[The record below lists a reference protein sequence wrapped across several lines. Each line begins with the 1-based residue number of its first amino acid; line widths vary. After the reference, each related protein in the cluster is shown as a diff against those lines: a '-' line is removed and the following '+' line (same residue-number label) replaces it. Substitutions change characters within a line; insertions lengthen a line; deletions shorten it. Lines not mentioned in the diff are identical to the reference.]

1 MLGRRWQIL
10 REQTGLTVIE
20 LLVVVAVV
28 GMIGTGVAA
37 GITHM
42 FGVTSRNSDHA
53 AALTQVRNAGYWI
66 RRDARMAQMVQVD
79 AGASGFPLTLSWVAW
94 DGSQHAVTY
103 AIEQG
108 QLKRRHSV
116 NGGTPNTLLA
126 ADFID
131 ADPAATSCQFAAG
144 ILTVRITAAPG
155 DGSSVRETEEF
166 TVKPRPAQ

>member
-1 MLGRRWQIL
+1 MLGRRWQ
-10 REQTGLTVIE
+10 RFRDQSGLTVIE
-20 LLVVVAVV
+20 LLVVVAVA

-42 FGVTSRNSDHA
+42 YGVTSRNSDHA

-66 RRDARMAQMVQVD
+66 RRDARMAQTVQVD

-94 DGSQHAVTY
+94 DGSRHDVTY

-108 QLKRRHSV
+108 QLQRRHSID
-116 NGGTPNTLLA
+116 GGAPSTLLA
-126 ADFID
+126 AEFVD
-131 ADPAATSCQFAAG
+131 ADPAATNCQFAGG
-144 ILTVRITAAPG
+144 ILTVKITVAPG
-155 DGSSVRETEEF
+155 GSSVRETEEF